1 MTLEFSRYDTR
12 RYPTVSVTDGYG
24 DWSGH
29 YEETVHDEMDIAL
42 LDRLATVQWKRAR
55 AVADLA
61 CGTGRIGA
69 WLRAHGVGEIDGVD
83 LTPEMLDR
91 ARERHIYRSLEIADV
106 AATGLDAASYDLV
119 TQSLADEHLPSVE
132 PLYKETARL
141 VRPGGQFVI
150 VGYHPHFLISGVP
163 THFHR
168 SSDNEPLT
176 IRSYVHLFADHVSA
190 AIAAGFRLEEMHE
203 RIVDDAWVRVKPKWE
218 KYRDRPVSF
227 AMVWRREDAR

>member
-12 RYPTVSVTDGYG
+12 KYPTVSVTDGYG

-29 YEETVHDEMDIAL
+29 YEKTVHDEMDIAL
-42 LDRLATVQWKRAR
+42 LDRLSSVGWKGAR
-55 AVADLA
+55 TVADLA

-69 WLRAHGVGEIDGVD
+69 WLRAHGVGEIDGID
-83 LTPEMLDR
+83 LTPEMLER
-91 ARERHIYRSLEIADV
+91 ARERDIYRSLKIADV
-106 AATGLDAASYDLV
+106 ADTGLAAASYDLV
-119 TQSLADEHLPSVE
+119 TQSLADEHLPGVE
-132 PLYKETARL
+132 PLYRETARL
-141 VRPGGQFVI
+141 LRSGGQFVI
-150 VGYHPHFLISGVP
+150 VGYHPHFLLTGVP

-203 RIVDDAWVRVKPKWE
+203 RVVDEAWIRVKPKWE

-227 AMVWRREDAR
+227 AMAWRREDAR

>member
-12 RYPTVSVTDGYG
+12 KYPTVSVTDGYG

-42 LDRLATVQWKRAR
+42 LDRLATVPWKQAR

-69 WLRAHGVGEIDGVD
+69 WLRAHGVGDIDGVD

-106 AATGLDAASYDLV
+106 ADTGLPTASYDLV
-119 TQSLADEHLPSVE
+119 TQSLADEHLASVE

-141 VRPGGQFVI
+141 VRKGGHFVI
-150 VGYHPHFLISGVP
+150 VGYHPHFLLSGVP

-190 AIAAGFRLEEMHE
+190 AIAAGFRLMEMHE
-203 RIVDDAWVRVKPKWE
+203 RIVDESWIRVKPKWE

-227 AMVWRREDAR
+227 AMVWREDAR

>member
-12 RYPTVSVTDGYG
+12 KYPTVSVTDGYG
-24 DWSGH
+24 DWSRH

-42 LDRLATVQWKRAR
+42 LDRLATVQWKQAR

-61 CGTGRIGA
+61 CGTGRISA

-83 LTPEMLDR
+83 LTPEMLER
-91 ARERHIYRSLEIADV
+91 ARDRHIYRSLEIADV
-106 AATGLDAASYDLV
+106 ADTGLDTASYDLV

-141 VRPGGQFVI
+141 LRGGGHFVI
-150 VGYHPHFLISGVP
+150 VGYHPHFLLTGVP

-190 AIAAGFRLEEMHE
+190 AIAAGFRLEEMQE
-203 RIVDDAWVRVKPKWE
+203 RIVDEAWIRAKLKWE

>member
-12 RYPTVSVTDGYG
+12 KYPTVSVTEGYG

-42 LDRLATVQWKRAR
+42 LDRLATVRWEQAR

-69 WLRAHGVGEIDGVD
+69 WLRTHGAGDIDGVD

-106 AATGLDAASYDLV
+106 ADTGLDTASYDLV
-119 TQSLADEHLPSVE
+119 TQSLADEHLVSVE

-141 VRPGGQFVI
+141 LRAGGYFVI
-150 VGYHPHFLISGVP
+150 VGYHPHFLLTGVP

-190 AIAAGFRLEEMHE
+190 AIAAGFTLVEMHE
-203 RIVDDAWVRVKPKWE
+203 RVVDEAWIRVKPKWE

-227 AMVWRREDAR
+227 AMVWRREDAQ

>member
-29 YEETVHDEMDIAL
+29 YEQTVHDEMDIAL
-42 LDRLATVQWKRAR
+42 LDRITGVRWNEVRA
-55 AVADLA
+55 AVDLA

-69 WLRAHGVGEIDGVD
+69 WLRAHGVDQIDGID

-91 ARERHIYRSLEIADV
+91 ARARGIYHSLRIADV
-106 AATGLDAASYDLV
+106 ADTGLSTDCYDLV
-119 TQSLADEHLPSVE
+119 TQSLADEHLAE
-132 PLYKETARL
+132 LKPLYDETSRL
-141 VRPGGQFVI
+141 LRNGGHFVI
-150 VGYHPHFLISGVP
+150 VGYHPFFLLNGVP

-168 SSDNEPLT
+168 SSDDEPVT
-176 IRSYVHLFADHVSA
+176 IRSYVHFFSDHTA
-190 AIAAGFRLEEMHE
+190 AALAAGFSLVEMHE
-203 RIVDDAWVRVKPKWE
+203 RIVDDAWIAVKPKWA

-227 AMVWRREDAR
+227 AMVWTRSRAR

>member
-1 MTLEFSRYDTR
+1 MTLEFSRYDAR
-12 RYPTVSVTDGYG
+12 KYPTVSVTDGYG

-29 YEETVHDEMDIAL
+29 YEQTVHDEMDIAL
-42 LDRLATVQWKRAR
+42 LDRLATVEWKQAR
-55 AVADLA
+55 AAADLA

-91 ARERHIYRSLEIADV
+91 ARERHIYRTLEIADV
-106 AATGLDAASYDLV
+106 ADTGLEAASYDLV

-141 VRPGGQFVI
+141 VRTGGWFVI
-150 VGYHPHFLISGVP
+150 VGYHPHFLLTGVP

-190 AIAAGFRLEEMHE
+190 ALGARFRLEEMQE
-203 RIVDDAWVRVKPKWE
+203 RIVDEAWIRVKPKWE

>member
-12 RYPTVSVTDGYG
+12 KYPTVTVTDGYG

-42 LDRLATVQWKRAR
+42 LDRLSSVRWKEAR
-55 AVADLA
+55 TVADLA

-83 LTPEMLDR
+83 LTPEMLER
-91 ARERHIYRSLEIADV
+91 ARERHIYRSLKIADV
-106 AATGLDAASYDLV
+106 AATGLAAASYDLV

-141 VRPGGQFVI
+141 LRSGGQFVI
-150 VGYHPHFLISGVP
+150 VGYHPHFLLTGVP

-176 IRSYVHLFADHVSA
+176 IRSYVHLFADHV
-190 AIAAGFRLEEMHE
+190 
-203 RIVDDAWVRVKPKWE
+203 
-218 KYRDRPVSF
+218 VSSCGHDPHRKSF
-227 AMVWRREDAR
+227 

>member
-12 RYPTVSVTDGYG
+12 KYPTVSVTDGYG

-29 YEETVHDEMDIAL
+29 YEGTVHDEMDIAL
-42 LDRLATVQWKRAR
+42 LDRLATVQWKEAHT
-55 AVADLA
+55 VADLA

-106 AATGLDAASYDLV
+106 ADTGLDAASYDLV
-119 TQSLADEHLPSVE
+119 TQSLADEHLASVV

-150 VGYHPHFLISGVP
+150 VGYHPHFLLTGVP

-190 AIAAGFRLEEMHE
+190 ALAAGFRLEEMQE
-203 RIVDDAWVRVKPKWE
+203 RVVDEAWIRVKPKWE

-227 AMVWRREDAR
+227 AMVWRRENAS

>member
-29 YEETVHDEMDIAL
+29 YEQTVHDEMDIAL
-42 LDRLATVQWKRAR
+42 LDRLRTVTWKDANV
-55 AVADLA
+55 AADLA

-69 WLRAHGVGEIDGVD
+69 WLRAHGVETIDGID

-91 ARERHIYRSLEIADV
+91 ARERGIYRSLRIADV
-106 AATGLDAASYDLV
+106 ANTGLPVDSYDLV
-119 TQSLADEHLPSVE
+119 TQSLADEHLAELS

-141 VRPGGQFVI
+141 LREGGRFVI
-150 VGYHPHFLISGVP
+150 VGYHPFFLLNGVP

-168 SSDNEPLT
+168 SSDDEPLT
-176 IRSYVHLFADHVSA
+176 IRSYVHFFSDHVSA
-190 AIAAGFRLEEMHE
+190 AFSAGFALIEMQE
-203 RIVDDAWVRVKPKWE
+203 RIVDDAWVAVKPKWA
-218 KYRDRPVSF
+218 KYRDRP
-227 AMVWRREDAR
+227 

>member
-1 MTLEFSRYDTR
+1 MSLEFSRYDTR

-29 YEETVHDEMDIAL
+29 YEQTVHDEMDLAL
-42 LDRLATVQWKRAR
+42 LERLRTVTWRDAS

-69 WLRAHGVGEIDGVD
+69 WLREHGVETIDGID

-91 ARERHIYRSLEIADV
+91 ARERGIYRSLRIADV
-106 AATGLDAASYDLV
+106 ANTGLPADSYDLV
-119 TQSLADEHLPSVE
+119 TQSLADEHLAE
-132 PLYKETARL
+132 LQPLYDETARVL
-141 VRPGGQFVI
+141 RGGGHFVI
-150 VGYHPHFLISGVP
+150 VGYHPFFLLNGVP

-168 SSDNEPLT
+168 SSDDEPLT
-176 IRSYVHLFADHVSA
+176 IRSYVHFFSDHVSA
-190 AIAAGFRLEEMHE
+190 AFSAGFTLVEMLEC
-203 RIVDDAWVRVKPKWE
+203 IVDDAWVAVKPKWA

-227 AMVWRREDAR
+227 AMVWRRDRAR